1 MKSFIC
7 CFFMAQADAE
17 AESLMHATGNAK
29 LAKLRT
35 GGISGGTGGG
45 DDSTKD
51 GIIIIFIIFII
62 IIIIYNNY
70 IILYIIMVTI

>member
-35 GGISGGTGGG
+35 GGISVEPVGVMTLP
-45 DDSTKD
+45 K
-51 GIIIIFIIFII
+51 
-62 IIIIYNNY
+62 
-70 IILYIIMVTI
+70 MV